1 MKRICCVLLSSTLLF
16 SGCAGM
22 NDSDTTRAQGA
33 GVGAAGG
40 AAAGG
45 LLGQL
50 IGKDSTSTLLGA
62 AIGAVVGAGAG
73 YIYGNHVASQKE
85 KFASQEDWLDA
96 CIASATKTNQETRAY
111 NKELTTE
118 ITSLKARS
126 KALKKG
132 YKKKTATR
140 AQMLAQKEKVE
151 KTLKTAQQQ
160 LDKAKYELKEQ
171 QSVVQQIKPGES
183 PEQSRALDN
192 RIADLKK
199 AVNDLEKKTETLAS
213 LSATMSV

>member
-1 MKRICCVLLSSTLLF
+1 MSSTLLL

-73 YIYGNHVASQKE
+73 YIYGNHVANQKE

-96 CIASATKTNQETRAY
+96 CIASASKTNQETRAY
-111 NKELTTE
+111 NEKLAAE
-118 ITSLKARS
+118 INSLKARS
-126 KALKKG
+126 KVLKKD

-140 AQMLAQKEKVE
+140 AQMFAQQQKVE

-171 QSVVQQIKPGES
+171 QTVVQQIKPGES

>member
-1 MKRICCVLLSSTLLF
+1 MSSTLLL

-45 LLGQL
+45 ILGQL

-62 AIGAVVGAGAG
+62 AIGAAVGAGAG
-73 YIYGNHVASQKE
+73 YFYGNHVANQKE
-85 KFASQEDWLDA
+85 KFASQEDWLNA
-96 CIASATKTNQETRAY
+96 CIVSATKTNQETRAY
-111 NKELTTE
+111 NEKLAAQ

-126 KALKKG
+126 KALKKS
-132 YKKKTATR
+132 YKKKTVTR
-140 AQMLAQKEKVE
+140 AEMLAQKQKVE
-151 KTLKTAQQQ
+151 NTLKTAQRH

-171 QSVVQQIKPGES
+171 QTVVQHIKPGES
-183 PEQSRALDN
+183 PEQSRVLN
-192 RIADLKK
+192 SRIADLKK
-199 AVNDLEKKTETLAS
+199 AVNNLEKKTETLAS